1 MKRKGNLYQELYKFE
16 NIVNAYK
23 EVCSH
28 TKNKKKVR
36 NYKEF
41 KAIYISRIYNVLKS
55 ETYEVRPFNVFTIHE
70 PKKRRIVSQNL
81 HDKVVNHLVGR
92 YILYPSLLPCLINEN
107 VASIKNKGTQ
117 EGLRL
122 AFSFHNK
129 CKIKY
134 RRLLYFKV

>member
-55 ETYEVRPFNVFTIHE
+55 ETKERLN
-70 PKKRRIVSQNL
+70 
-81 HDKVVNHLVGR
+81 
-92 YILYPSLLPCLINEN
+92 
-107 VASIKNKGTQ
+107 IKNFYMN
-117 EGLRL
+117 L
-122 AFSFHNK
+122 AQ
-129 CKIKY
+129 Y
-134 RRLLYFKV
+134 L